1 MQWNLKVGIQAKREH
16 FLGVLFEVVE
26 VSVEMIETHRIS
38 VEIIETQG
46 LYGET
51 EYCMKVLCFLL
62 LGLLQASPYLWGIQW
77 FLLALIHP

>member
-16 FLGVLFEVVE
+16 FLGLPFEVVA
-26 VSVEMIETHRIS
+26 IS

-46 LYGET
+46 LYSET

-62 LGLLQASPYLWGIQW
+62 LGLLQASPYLCGIQW
-77 FLLALIHP
+77 FLLALIHPQLWPQGPL